1 MNMPEDKA
9 LSDYYRDAES
19 WADDRAR
26 DGARTL
32 RIAWI
37 VAAVAGG
44 IALIE
49 AVAIVF
55 MLPLKQIEPY
65 AVLVDRQTGYVQPLN
80 LSDNQAI
87 VPDAALVRSMLA
99 QYVVAREGFDINALK
114 ENYRK
119 VALWSAG
126 EARSQYI
133 AAVQASNPASPLA
146 TLPRQA
152 IITVEIR
159 SLSSIGPDT
168 ALVRYAT
175 LRSDQSGVPVQQ
187 GIWAAVIKYRFS
199 GADMSAASR
208 LTNPLGFQVL
218 RYDRSAELAPGG
230 GAVMAAPEPQAPGQQ
245 ALPPPLQP
253 QPAPLATPGLV
264 PAR

>member
-9 LSDYYRDAES
+9 LTDYYRDAES

-49 AVAIVF
+49 ALAIVF

-80 LSDNQAI
+80 LSDSQAI

-99 QYVVAREGFDINALK
+99 QYVIAREAFDINALK

-126 EARSQYI
+126 DARSQYI
-133 AAVQASNPASPLA
+133 AATQASNPASPLA
-146 TLPRQA
+146 ALPRQA
-152 IITVEIR
+152 VITVEIR
-159 SLSSIGPDT
+159 SLSAIGPDT

-175 LRSDQSGVPVQQ
+175 MRTDPGGFPVQQ
-187 GIWAAVIKYRFS
+187 GIFAAVIKYRFS
-199 GADMSAASR
+199 AADMSAASR

-230 GAVMAAPEPQAPGQQ
+230 PVLPSSDAQVPGQQ

-253 QPAPLATPGLV
+253 QPAPSTTSSLV
-264 PAR
+264 PDK

>member
-1 MNMPEDKA
+1 MNMPEETA
-9 LSDYYRDAES
+9 LPEYYRDAES

-26 DGARTL
+26 DGARAQ

-37 VAAVAGG
+37 VAAIAGG
-44 IALIE
+44 VALLE

-65 AVLVDRQTGYVQPLN
+65 AVLVDKQTGYVQSLN
-80 LSDNQAI
+80 LSENQTI

-99 QYVVAREGFDINALK
+99 QYVIAREGFEINSLK
-114 ENYRK
+114 ENYRR

-126 EARSQYI
+126 DARSQYI
-133 AAVQASNPASPLA
+133 AATQASNPASPLA

-152 IITVEIR
+152 VISVEIR
-159 SLSSIGPDT
+159 SLSAIGPDT

-175 LRSDQSGVPVQQ
+175 LRTDPGGLPVQQ

-199 GADMSAASR
+199 AADMSAASR

-218 RYDRSAELAPGG
+218 RYDRSAELPPGAGAPL
-230 GAVMAAPEPQAPGQQ
+230 AAPEVQVP
-245 ALPPPLQP
+245 AL
-253 QPAPLATPGLV
+253 QPAPLVSSEPI
-264 PAR
+264 PDR

>member
-1 MNMPEDKA
+1 MNTPEDEA
-9 LSDYYRDAES
+9 LPEYYRDAES

-26 DGARTL
+26 DGARVQ

-44 IALIE
+44 VALLE
-49 AVAIVF
+49 AMAIVY

-65 AVLVDRQTGYVQPLN
+65 AVLVDRQTGYVQSLN

-99 QYVVAREGFDINALK
+99 QYVVAREGFEINSLK

-126 EARSQYI
+126 DARSQYI
-133 AAVQASNPASPLA
+133 AAAQASNPSSPLA
-146 TLPRQA
+146 TLPRQTVIA
-152 IITVEIR
+152 VEIR
-159 SLSSIGPDT
+159 SLSAIGPDT

-175 LRSDQSGVPVQQ
+175 LRTDPSGLPVQQ

-199 GADMSAASR
+199 AADMSAASR

-218 RYDRSAELAPGG
+218 RYDRSAELPPGSGAPL
-230 GAVMAAPEPQAPGQQ
+230 ASPEVQVPAA
-245 ALPPPLQP
+245 LP
-253 QPAPLATPGLV
+253 QPAPLTSPLAV
-264 PAR
+264 PDR